1 MPPPLFMPTTP
12 AQMEALKALDVEAAA
27 AAAAAAVAPTEPA
40 EPVAPTEPA
49 EPAAPTEPAEP
60 TEPTE
65 PAPGAPFDENLGD
78 EVTADH
84 TREALAE
91 QHDAEGR
98 GLAPVPEA
106 LPEGTTIALDDGS
119 ESAAKSEARKLTW
132 TKPKVAPEP
141 RPTVCVKH
149 YPNNP
154 QFNRWAVNNSN
165 NETIAYA
172 YCAQLAETIARLL
185 NADPASGHWAI

>member
-1 MPPPLFMPTTP
+1 MG
-12 AQMEALKALDVEAAA
+12 ARINVHVQGVEDIN
-27 AAAAAAVAPTEPA
+27 E
-40 EPVAPTEPA
+40 
-49 EPAAPTEPAEP
+49 
-60 TEPTE
+60 
-65 PAPGAPFDENLGD
+65 
-78 EVTADH
+78 
-84 TREALAE
+84 TR
-91 QHDAEGR
+91 R
-98 GLAPVPEA
+98 F
-106 LPEGTTIALDDGS
+106 T
-119 ESAAKSEARKLTW
+119 KSEARKLTW